1 MLSLTRCKYLL
12 KARTRKK
19 KEKKKKKALNALTF
33 KKSTVCTRSFSDH
46 FGRAKRLSKLAL
58 DLNNLANGCLR
69 VSKYHVIK
77 DK

>member
-12 KARTRKK
+12 KARTRKNNNN
-19 KEKKKKKALNALTF
+19 KKKALNALTF
-33 KKSTVCTRSFSDH
+33 KKSTACTRSFSDH
-46 FGRAKRLSKLAL
+46 SGRAKRLSKLAL